1 MSSSLY
7 DFRERAARAEG
18 LSQDIIYGDHRLN
31 PDFREALA
39 GSTLRDA
46 AVLIGL
52 QLHGSEVRVIL
63 TQRSEQMRA
72 HAGQV
77 AFPGGAID
85 DDDLSHRH
93 AALREAEEE
102 IGLMPEDVEV
112 IGQLPDY
119 LTGSGFRIKPVL
131 GLVNANVPLTINPD
145 EVAAV
150 FDVPLSFLMDP
161 ANHQRQSRVWQGIE
175 RHYYV
180 IQYEDRMIWG
190 VTAGIVRMLYERL
203 YA

>member
-1 MSSSLY
+1 VSFSLD
-7 DFRERAARAEG
+7 DFRERVARAEG
-18 LSQDIIYGDHRLN
+18 LSHDIIYGDHRLN
-31 PDFREALA
+31 PEFQEALA
-39 GSTLRDA
+39 GSPLRDA

-52 QLHGSEVRVIL
+52 QQHGDEVRVIL
-63 TQRSEQMRA
+63 TQRTEQMRK

-85 DDDLSHRH
+85 DDDLSHHH

-102 IGLMPEDVEV
+102 IGLKPDDVEV

-131 GLVNANVPLTINPD
+131 GLVSANVALTINPD

-190 VTAGIVRMLYERL
+190 VTAGIVRMLYERF

>member
-1 MSSSLY
+1 MSFSLE
-7 DFRERAARAEG
+7 DFRERVSQAEG
-18 LSQDIIYGDHRLN
+18 LSHEIIYGDHRLN
-31 PDFREALA
+31 PDFQEALA
-39 GSTLRDA
+39 GSALRDA

-52 QLHGSEVRVIL
+52 QQHGDEVRVIL
-63 TQRSEQMRA
+63 TQRTEQMRK

-85 DDDLSHRH
+85 EEDLSHHH

-102 IGLMPEDVEV
+102 IGLRPDDVEV

-119 LTGSGFRIKPVL
+119 LTGSGFCIKPVL
-131 GLVNANVPLTINPD
+131 GVVAANVPLIINPD

-150 FDVPLSFLMDP
+150 FDVPLAFLMDP
-161 ANHQRQSRVWQGIE
+161 TNHQCQSRVWQGIE

-180 IQYEDRMIWG
+180 IQYGERMIWG

-203 YA
+203 YT

>member
-1 MSSSLY
+1 MSFSIA

-18 LSQDIIYGDHRLN
+18 SSHDIIYGDHRLN
-31 PDFREALA
+31 PEFQEALA

-52 QLHGSEVRVIL
+52 HQHENEVQVIL
-63 TQRSEQMRA
+63 TQRTEQMRK

-85 DDDLSHRH
+85 DDDPTHHH

-102 IGLMPEDVEV
+102 IGLRPDDVEV

-131 GLVNANVPLTINPD
+131 GLVAANVALTINPD

-150 FDVPLSFLMDP
+150 FDVPLAFLMDP
-161 ANHQRQSRVWQGIE
+161 SNHQRQSRVWQGIE

-190 VTAGIVRMLYERL
+190 VTAGIIRMLYERL
-203 YA
+203 YV

>member
-1 MSSSLY
+1 MSYSLE

-18 LSQDIIYGDHRLN
+18 LSHDIIYGDHRLN
-31 PDFREALA
+31 PEFQKALA
-39 GSTLRDA
+39 GYPLRDA

-52 QLHGSEVRVIL
+52 QQHGDEVRVIL
-63 TQRSEQMRA
+63 TQRTEQMRK

-85 DDDLSHRH
+85 DDDLSHHH

-102 IGLMPEDVEV
+102 IGLKPDDVEV

-119 LTGSGFRIKPVL
+119 RTGSGFRIKPVL
-131 GLVNANVPLTINPD
+131 GLVSANVTLTINPE

-150 FDVPLSFLMDP
+150 FNVPLAFLMNP

>member
-1 MSSSLY
+1 MSFSLY
-7 DFRERAARAEG
+7 DFRERAARAER
-18 LSQDIIYGDHRLN
+18 LSQGIIYGDHRLN

-52 QLHGSEVRVIL
+52 QLHGDEVRVIL

-77 AFPGGAID
+77 AFPGGTID
-85 DDDLSHRH
+85 EDDLSHHH

-102 IGLMPEDVEV
+102 IGLRPDDVEV

-131 GLVNANVPLTINPD
+131 GLVNANVALTINPD

-161 ANHQRQSRVWQGIE
+161 TNHQRQSRVWQGIE

>member
-1 MSSSLY
+1 VSFSLD

-18 LSQDIIYGDHRLN
+18 LSHDIIYGDHRLN
-31 PDFREALA
+31 QEFQEALA

-52 QLHGSEVRVIL
+52 QQHGDEVRVIL
-63 TQRSEQMRA
+63 TQRTEQMRK

-85 DDDLSHRH
+85 DDDLSHHH

-102 IGLMPEDVEV
+102 IGLKPDDVEV

-131 GLVNANVPLTINPD
+131 GLVSANVALTINPD

-190 VTAGIVRMLYERL
+190 VTAGIVRMLYERF

>member
-1 MSSSLY
+1 MSFSLE
-7 DFRERAARAEG
+7 DFKNRAARAEG
-18 LSQDIIYGDHRLN
+18 LSHDIVYGDHRLN
-31 PDFREALA
+31 PDFQEALA
-39 GSTLRDA
+39 GSRLLDA

-52 QLHGSEVRVIL
+52 QQHGDEVRVIL
-63 TQRSEQMRA
+63 TQRTEQMRK

-85 DDDLSHRH
+85 EEDLSHHH

-102 IGLMPEDVEV
+102 IGLRAQDVEV

-131 GLVNANVPLTINPD
+131 GIVAAGVRLVINPD

-150 FDVPLSFLMDP
+150 FDVPLAFLMDP
-161 ANHQRQSRVWQGIE
+161 ANHQRQSCIWQDIE

-190 VTAGIVRMLYERL
+190 VTAGIVRVLYERL

>member
-1 MSSSLY
+1 MKFSLM
-7 DFRERAARAEG
+7 DFRERVRLAEG
-18 LSQDIIYGDHRLN
+18 LSHEIVYGDHRLN
-31 PDFREALA
+31 PDFQVVLA
-39 GSTLRDA
+39 GSILRDA

-52 QLHGSEVRVIL
+52 QQHGYEVRVIL
-63 TQRSEQMRA
+63 TQRTEQMRK

-85 DDDLSHRH
+85 EEDLSHHR

-102 IGLMPEDVEV
+102 IGLKPEDVEV

-119 LTGSGFRIKPVL
+119 LAGSGFRIKPVL
-131 GLVNANVPLTINPD
+131 AIVTPDAPLTINPD

-150 FDVPLSFLMDP
+150 FDVPLAFLMDTS
-161 ANHQRQSRVWQGIE
+161 NHQRQSRVWQGIE

-180 IQYEDRMIWG
+180 IQYEERMIWG

-203 YA
+203 YT